1 MVGWI
6 RGGGVD
12 ALGRGDWM
20 DPPSRTGWMD

>member
-1 MVGWI
+1 MHTVSAS
-6 RGGGVD
+6 GGVD